1 MNWRQAIVSGV
12 LCAGFLTLGTGC
24 WHSQMQTDITPPDES
39 TTPAS
44 FVPTP
49 AEQVKD
55 MDQRLAKFDARAFE
69 LPGNGEVAY
78 RALMEDTFEDQIAL
92 LPQLEGA
99 DPDGIFRQQLH
110 QIDSYR
116 QQLIGLSWDVS
127 AESIVASGVRA
138 GYTGLEAIY
147 TRNFA
152 DNADIGT
159 SMNDLG
165 SKVDALDTAHGDD
178 AKADVAKAEQASS
191 AIMRQMNTV
200 LETRAATA
208 ATMPSTEPATEMSPA
223 TAPDAAPST
232 APMQ

>member
-12 LCAGFLTLGTGC
+12 LLGGILTLGAGC
-24 WHSQMQTDITPPDES
+24 WHSQMQTDITPPDETS
-39 TTPAS
+39 QPTS

-78 RALMEDTFEDQIAL
+78 RALMEDTFEDLIAL
-92 LPQLEGA
+92 LPQLEGP
-99 DPDGIFRQQLH
+99 DPDGTFRQQLH
-110 QIDSYR
+110 LVDVYR
-116 QQLIGLSWDVS
+116 QQLIGLSWDISSETVV
-127 AESIVASGVRA
+127 ESGVRA
-138 GYTGLEAIY
+138 GYSALEAIY
-147 TRNFA
+147 TRNFT
-152 DNADIGT
+152 DNTDIGN
-159 SMNDLG
+159 SINDLG

-178 AKADVAKAEQASS
+178 AKADVAKAEQSSS

-208 ATMPSTEPATEMSPA
+208 ATTPSTEPTTEMSPT
-223 TAPDAAPST
+223 TAPDATP
-232 APMQ
+232 PMQ